1 MGFALIKLFRQ
12 RYKTGLLRNTDK
24 LCIPA
29 FIISIVIPVIVL
41 RITVFHNE
49 EMAQV
54 LLNTQ
59 SYDDYYSLIKMLCL
73 LLATILLF
81 IIFAH
86 KRDTE
91 KQIHKSLLLLI
102 PYVACILLSV
112 IYSDY
117 KISSAF
123 GIVDHYEGA
132 LTQLCYCFVLVFFYY
147 LVDNT
152 SIVITIFKML
162 CIGSFIVAFIG
173 LLQFIGILYT
183 ERPYEISST
192 IGNSNYVGTYAALL
206 VPITFALIL
215 IETDKIKKVL
225 NIIIYFGAAFFLLV
239 GSQSR
244 AGYIAFAVTT
254 LLFLILMWGELKK
267 QLKWFFATVFYGVI
281 IFILMSTYSNGVIW
295 NEVQSLNPLKQE
307 VHKGK
312 LIFEDV
318 IIYGTNVEVKTN
330 KWILNLEYTNEGFIF
345 YNEDMQHI
353 PHKKDNNA
361 IDIHFLKEPYQEISV
376 REIKNE
382 DYTWIMLEVE
392 GKDIEFVYV
401 NDKLKVVGFNGKVTD
416 IEAAESFGFTGKE
429 SFASGRGYIWSR
441 SIPLLKKAIFIGY
454 GPDTF
459 IYIFPQNDIVG
470 KLNYGAIWAIISKPH
485 NWYLQIALGYG
496 VLSLICILAL
506 IIWLLVNALM
516 FIYRN
521 VKTLT
526 PSAKVEG
533 VSVKYSDRRIIV
545 SAIILSVAG
554 YCITGVFNDSIVAVS
569 PIFWMLLGMGIRQ
582 SSLKL

>member
-1 MGFALIKLFRQ
+1 MYTCVHNF
-12 RYKTGLLRNTDK
+12 YCYTRNSTAYY
-24 LCIPA
+24 C
-29 FIISIVIPVIVL
+29 
-41 RITVFHNE
+41 FHNE

-162 CIGSFIVAFIG
+162 CIGSFIVALIG

-361 IDIHFLKEPYQEISV
+361 IDIHFLQEPYQEISV

>member
-1 MGFALIKLFRQ
+1 
-12 RYKTGLLRNTDK
+12 
-24 LCIPA
+24 
-29 FIISIVIPVIVL
+29 
-41 RITVFHNE
+41 
-49 EMAQV
+49 
-54 LLNTQ
+54 
-59 SYDDYYSLIKMLCL
+59 
-73 LLATILLF
+73 
-81 IIFAH
+81 
-86 KRDTE
+86 
-91 KQIHKSLLLLI
+91 
-102 PYVACILLSV
+102 
-112 IYSDY
+112 
-117 KISSAF
+117 
-123 GIVDHYEGA
+123 
-132 LTQLCYCFVLVFFYY
+132 
-147 LVDNT
+147 
-152 SIVITIFKML
+152 
-162 CIGSFIVAFIG
+162 
-173 LLQFIGILYT
+173 LYT

-361 IDIHFLKEPYQEISV
+361 IDIHFLQEPYQEISV

-416 IEAAESFGFTGKE
+416 IEAAESFGFTDKE